1 MDKRFFKAGEKVFN
15 LEPCAGDSDLRDWA
29 AVCQDTTV
37 EKADEIVLI
46 EMQNGGENETTAD
59 SLYQIAEGKFCPR
72 CGEQLC
78 VEHHPELD
86 YPYYC
91 PQCDENFYNIEI

>member
-29 AVCQDTTV
+29 AVCKDTTV
-37 EKADEIVLI
+37 EEADEIVLI

-59 SLYQIAEGKFCPR
+59 SLYQIADGKFCPR
-72 CGEQLC
+72 CGGQLC
-78 VEHHPELD
+78 IEHHPELD